1 MPRNRD
7 GPLKIAIVVGTRPE
21 IIKMAPVVRAC
32 VTRRVPYVLL
42 HTGQHYSFEL
52 DGVFFRE
59 LELPEPH
66 FNLDVGS
73 GSQAYQIASIVS
85 GLEPVLARERPD
97 VLLVEG
103 DTNSVLAAALCA
115 QKSGVAVGHVEAGLR
130 SYDRAMPEEI
140 NRILTDHL
148 SEYLFAPTPGARDIL
163 LGEGIAASRVY
174 LTGNTVVDELERQ
187 RARAEG
193 AEPFRRFE
201 VEPGRYAVATVH
213 RAENTDDEARL
224 RGIFDG
230 LAGSASALGI
240 PVLAALHPRTTARL
254 DSLGIRVD
262 GRVRAL
268 PPLGYLDFLGLHAR
282 AALTLT
288 DSGGLQEEACCL
300 RVPCVTLRDN
310 TERPE
315 SVEVGANRLAGADP
329 DRIVECARAMFAR
342 SRDWPNPFGDGKSGL
357 RIVDLLAGTA

>member
-1 MPRNRD
+1 V
-7 GPLKIAIVVGTRPE
+7 KIAIVVGTRPE

-32 VTRRVPYVLL
+32 ISRGVPHVLF

-59 LELPEPH
+59 LELPGPDH
-66 FNLDVGS
+66 NLEVGS
-73 GSQAYQIASIVS
+73 GTQAYQVASIVS
-85 GLEPVLARERPD
+85 GLEPLLAGERPD

-103 DTNSVLAAALCA
+103 DTNSVMAAALCA
-115 QKSGVAVGHVEAGLR
+115 QKSGIRVGHVEAGLR
-130 SYDRAMPEEI
+130 SYDRTMPEEI

-148 SEYLFAPTPGARDIL
+148 SEYLFAPTQGARDIL
-163 LGEGIAASRVY
+163 LREGVSASRVFV
-174 LTGNTVVDELERQ
+174 TGNTVVDELERQ
-187 RARAEG
+187 RPRAGRPELFARFA
-193 AEPFRRFE
+193 
-201 VEPGRYAVATVH
+201 VEPGDYAVATVH
-213 RAENTDDEARL
+213 RSENTDDPVRL

-230 LAGSASALGI
+230 LAGSAGALGI

-254 DSLGIRVD
+254 EALGIRVD
-262 GRVRAL
+262 AAVRTL

-329 DRIVECARAMFAR
+329 ARIIDCARAAAASR
-342 SRDWPNPFGDGKSGL
+342 RDWRNPFGDGKSGD
-357 RIVDLLAGTA
+357 RIVELLTGAA